1 MKINKAFK
9 FRIYSNSQQ
18 KQFLAQS
25 FGCARFIY
33 NRFLR
38 QRIDYYAENSKGLTY
53 HNNALALT
61 QLKKLPEFEWLNNI
75 SAQSLQQALRNLD
88 VAYNNFF
95 NKQAKF
101 PNFKKKSNKQAFN
114 VPQDFSIHDN
124 KLDIP
129 KCKGIKIKLHRT
141 IEGTIKS
148 ITISKTPSGKYFAS
162 VLCELEIPESIFPL
176 PPCKGVGGGEIGIDY
191 GVKAFITTS
200 DGKSIESPKFLR
212 KSEKRLNQLSRSF
225 SRKQP
230 SVLPLHGGTCNA
242 KNRYKAQKQLARQHE
257 KVSNQRQDFLH
268 KTSKQ
273 LVSDNQA
280 IYIES
285 LAIRNMIK
293 LHTLAKSISDSGWN
307 MFVNMLKYKGQWY
320 GCRIIEIDRWFPS
333 SKRCHVC
340 GYINDNLT
348 LSDRSWL
355 CPECNT
361 DHDRDVNASINIL
374 TFGRAG
380 IARTIL
386 PSLCSSV
393 ARRNVIGGTRNACGE
408 GSPSVFDQFQTEFDQ
423 YR

>member
-9 FRIYSNSQQ
+9 FRIYPDNTQ

-25 FGCARFIY
+25 FGCARFVY

-38 QRIDYYAENSKGLTY
+38 QRIDYYAENAKGLTY

-61 QLKKLPEFEWLNNI
+61 KLKKLPEFEWLNDIN
-75 SAQSLQQALRNLD
+75 AQSLQASLRNLD

-95 NKQAKF
+95 NKKAKF
-101 PNFKKKSNKQAFN
+101 PNFKKKSNKQSFG
-114 VPQDFSIHDN
+114 VPQAFSIHEN
-124 KLDIP
+124 MLDIP

-141 IEGTIKS
+141 IEGTMKS
-148 ITISKTPSGKYFAS
+148 ITISKTPSDKYFAS
-162 VLCELEIPESIFPL
+162 VLCELEIPEPIYS
-176 PPCKGVGGGEIGIDY
+176 GGEIGIDY
-191 GVKAFITTS
+191 GIKAFITTS
-200 DGKSIESPKFLR
+200 EGEIIESPNYLR
-212 KSEKRLNQLSRSF
+212 KSELKLKKLQKSF
-225 SRKQP
+225 CKKQDN
-230 SVLPLHGGTCNA
+230 T

-268 KTSKQ
+268 KLSKQ
-273 LVSDNQA
+273 LACDNQA

-307 MFVNMLKYKGQWY
+307 MFVNMLKYKGSWY
-320 GCRIIEIDRWFPS
+320 GCRIIEIDRFFPS

-361 DHDRDVNASINIL
+361 NHDRDVNAAINIL

-380 IARTIL
+380 IA
-386 PSLCSSV
+386 
-393 ARRNVIGGTRNACGE
+393 
-408 GSPSVFDQFQTEFDQ
+408 QT
-423 YR
+423 

>member
-9 FRIYSNSQQ
+9 FRIYPNDQQ

-25 FGCARFIY
+25 FGCARVVY

-38 QRIDYYAENSKGLTY
+38 QRIDYYAETGKGLTY

-61 QLKKLPEFEWLNNI
+61 QLKKQPEFEWLNNI

-95 NKQAKF
+95 NKKAKF
-101 PNFKKKSNKQAFN
+101 PNFKKKSNKQSFN

-124 KLDIP
+124 MLDIP

-141 IEGTIKS
+141 IEGTMKS
-148 ITISKTPSGKYFAS
+148 ITISKTPSGRYFAS
-162 VLCELEIPESIFPL
+162 VLCELEIPEPVIT
-176 PPCKGVGGGEIGIDY
+176 GNEIGIDY
-191 GVKAFITTS
+191 GIKAFITTS

-212 KSEKRLNQLSRSF
+212 KSEKRLKQLSKSF
-225 SRKQP
+225 SKKQP
-230 SVLPLHGGTCNA
+230 SA
-242 KNRYKAQKQLARQHE
+242 KNRYKAQKRLARQQE

-268 KTSKQ
+268 KTSRQ

-285 LAIRNMIK
+285 LAIRNMIQN
-293 LHTLAKSISDSGWN
+293 HCLAKSISDSGWN

-361 DHDRDVNASINIL
+361 NHDRDMNAAINIL

-380 IARTIL
+380 IARI
-386 PSLCSSV
+386 
-393 ARRNVIGGTRNACGE
+393 NACGE
-408 GSPSVFDQFQTEFDQ
+408 GSSFQMSSEISPSLKQEASAFM
-423 YR
+423 RG

>member
-9 FRIYSNSQQ
+9 FRIYPDNTQ

-25 FGCARFIY
+25 FGCARFVY

-38 QRIDYYAENSKGLTY
+38 QRIDYYAENAKGLTY

-61 QLKKLPEFEWLNNI
+61 QLKKEPEFEWLNDIN
-75 SAQSLQQALRNLD
+75 SQSLQQTLRNLD
-88 VAYNNFF
+88 IAYHNFF
-95 NKQAKF
+95 NKKAKF
-101 PNFKKKSNKQAFN
+101 PNFKKKSNKQSFN
-114 VPQDFSIHDN
+114 VPQHFDIHDN
-124 KLDIP
+124 MLDIP
-129 KCKGIKIKLHRT
+129 KCKGIKIKLHRD
-141 IEGTIKS
+141 IEGTMKS
-148 ITISKTPSGKYFAS
+148 ITISKMPSGKYFAS
-162 VLCELEIPESIFPL
+162 VLVETEIPDPIYSG
-176 PPCKGVGGGEIGIDY
+176 CEIGIDY

-200 DGKSIESPKFLR
+200 NGEVIESPNYLR
-212 KSEKRLNQLSRSF
+212 KSEKKLKQLSKSF
-225 SRKQP
+225 SKKQP
-230 SVLPLHGGTCNA
+230 NA
-242 KNRYKAQKQLARQHE
+242 KNRYKAQKLLARQHE

-268 KTSKQ
+268 KLSKQ
-273 LVSDNQA
+273 LTCDNQA

-285 LAIRNMIK
+285 LAIRNMIQN
-293 LHTLAKSISDSGWN
+293 HCLAKSISDSGWST
-307 MFVNMLKYKGQWY
+307 FVNMLKYKGSWY

-380 IARTIL
+380 IA
-386 PSLCSSV
+386 
-393 ARRNVIGGTRNACGE
+393 
-408 GSPSVFDQFQTEFDQ
+408 QT
-423 YR
+423 

>member
-9 FRIYSNSQQ
+9 FRIYPNSQQ
-18 KQFLAQS
+18 KQFFAQS
-25 FGCARFIY
+25 FGCARFVY
-33 NRFLR
+33 NYFLR
-38 QRIDYYAENSKGLTY
+38 QRIDYYAQTGKRLTY

-95 NKQAKF
+95 NNQAKF
-101 PNFKKKSNKQAFN
+101 PNFKKKSNKQSFN
-114 VPQDFSIHDN
+114 VPQDFSVHDN
-124 KLDIP
+124 MSGAYALDIP
-129 KCKGIKIKLHRT
+129 KCKGIKIKLHRD
-141 IEGTIKS
+141 IEGTMKS
-148 ITISKTPSGKYFAS
+148 ITISRNPSGKYFAS
-162 VLCELEIPESIFPL
+162 VLCELEIPEPIYS
-176 PPCKGVGGGEIGIDY
+176 GGEIGIDY
-191 GVKAFITTS
+191 GIKAFITTS
-200 DGKSIESPKFLR
+200 DVKSIDSPKFLR

-230 SVLPLHGGTCNA
+230 SVLPLHGGTWNA

-285 LAIRNMIK
+285 LTIRNMIK

-307 MFVNMLKYKGQWY
+307 TFVNMLKYKGQWY

-361 DHDRDVNASINIL
+361 NHDRDVNASINIL

-380 IARTIL
+380 IART
-386 PSLCSSV
+386 
-393 ARRNVIGGTRNACGE
+393 
-408 GSPSVFDQFQTEFDQ
+408 
-423 YR
+423 

>member
-1 MKINKAFK
+1 M
-9 FRIYSNSQQ
+9 
-18 KQFLAQS
+18 
-25 FGCARFIY
+25 
-33 NRFLR
+33 
-38 QRIDYYAENSKGLTY
+38 TY

-61 QLKKLPEFEWLNNI
+61 QLKKQPEFEWLNNI

-95 NKQAKF
+95 NKKAKF
-101 PNFKKKSNKQAFN
+101 PNFKKKSNKQSFN
-114 VPQDFSIHDN
+114 VPQDFAVHDN
-124 KLDIP
+124 VVDIP
-129 KCKGIKIKLHRT
+129 KCKGIKIKLHRV
-141 IEGTIKS
+141 IEGTMKS
-148 ITISKTPSGKYFAS
+148 ITISKTSSSRYFAS
-162 VLCELEIPESIFPL
+162 VLCELEIPEPIYSDSESNS
-176 PPCKGVGGGEIGIDY
+176 VSNRSNGEIGIDY
-191 GVKAFITTS
+191 GIKAFITTS
-200 DGKSIESPKFLR
+200 EGEIIESPKFLR
-212 KSEKRLNQLSRSF
+212 KSEKRLKQLSKSF
-225 SRKQP
+225 SKKVSLKQP
-230 SVLPLHGGTCNA
+230 SA

-268 KTSKQ
+268 KTSRQ

-285 LAIRNMIK
+285 LAIRNMVQN
-293 LHTLAKSISDSGWN
+293 HCLAKSISDSGWN

-361 DHDRDVNASINIL
+361 NHDRDVNAAINIL

-380 IARTIL
+380 IART
-386 PSLCSSV
+386 
-393 ARRNVIGGTRNACGE
+393 R
-408 GSPSVFDQFQTEFDQ
+408 
-423 YR
+423 

>member
-9 FRIYSNSQQ
+9 FRIYPDNQQ
-18 KQFLAQS
+18 KQYLAQS
-25 FGCARFIY
+25 FGCARVVY

-38 QRIDYYAENSKGLTY
+38 QRIDYYAETGKGLTY

-61 QLKKLPEFEWLNNI
+61 QLKKLPEFEWLNDIN
-75 SAQSLQQALRNLD
+75 SQSLQAALRNLD

-95 NKQAKF
+95 NKRAEF
-101 PNFKKKSNKQAFN
+101 PKFKKKSNKQSFN
-114 VPQDFSIHDN
+114 VPQNFSVYDN
-124 KLDIP
+124 LLDIP
-129 KCKGIKIKLHRT
+129 KCKGIKIKLHRSRSAVQRKNRD
-141 IEGTIKS
+141 IEGTMKS
-148 ITISKTPSGKYFAS
+148 ITISRTPSGRYFAS
-162 VLCELEIPESIFPL
+162 VLCELEIPKPIYS
-176 PPCKGVGGGEIGIDY
+176 GGEIGIDY
-191 GVKAFITTS
+191 GIKAFITTS
-200 DGKSIESPKFLR
+200 VCSSVTRRNENGKSIESPTFLR
-212 KSEKRLNQLSRSF
+212 KSEKRLKQLSKAF
-225 SRKQP
+225 SKKQP
-230 SVLPLHGGTCNA
+230 SVLPSLGGTRNA

-268 KTSKQ
+268 KLSKQ
-273 LVSDNQA
+273 LTCDNQA

-307 MFVNMLKYKGQWY
+307 TFVNMLKYKGSWY

-361 DHDRDVNASINIL
+361 NHDRDVNAAINIL
-374 TFGRAG
+374 TFGRAS
-380 IARTIL
+380 IA
-386 PSLCSSV
+386 
-393 ARRNVIGGTRNACGE
+393 
-408 GSPSVFDQFQTEFDQ
+408 QT
-423 YR
+423 